1 MRQLYGTIQQKDGA
15 GGVMGHKKLESTL
28 LYVHLVD
35 TEVRAYQRNTP
46 L

>member
-1 MRQLYGTIQQKDGA
+1 MLNKIWAVPLQGI
-15 GGVMGHKKLESTL
+15 MGHKKLESTL

-35 TEVRAYQRNTP
+35 TEVRQYQRSTP